1 MAHLQPEIAVPPT
14 GHVAVTVVTLT
25 RTSTVAATIE
35 IANVATSQGDV
46 VTENVVKL
54 AQEMRLTAI
63 FATAEVSFSK
73 QNFTTN
79 VTPLLLYF
87 YTSM

>member
-1 MAHLQPEIAVPPT
+1 MAPLLPEIAVPPT

-25 RTSTVAATIE
+25 RTSTVAAMIE
-35 IANVATSQGDV
+35 IANVATSLGDV

-54 AQEMRLTAI
+54 AQEMRPTAI

-73 QNFTTN
+73 
-79 VTPLLLYF
+79 
-87 YTSM
+87 